1 MTFGIVSSFQ
11 KNLGFFE
18 IGQKEGAQGKD
29 LKSFSIFQ

>member
-18 IGQKEGAQGKD
+18 IGQKGVQGKD